1 MKKLL
6 IGLLAGLLVCGI
18 LAFAAAEE
26 KPEVQIL
33 SGKTADRI
41 RNAKNVY
48 WVGGNFILADNELV
62 RTEDDSIVLSG
73 VCGFWSWGDCF
84 LAEVKNEGA
93 YKVDLNGR
101 TETMPIWTGVDFSDC
116 RFNVVSDGVAILE
129 TADGQISV
137 YSRKYDTVFRTE
149 METTEY
155 EIILNPENGDTY
167 IMLYNDPEEK
177 TVVYRENGDLA
188 WEGPYRLVINAYFSH
203 VTNGHLTG
211 YDEDGKVVV
220 IDAFTGEVT
229 VSFPSKWGWRVFMSE
244 YEIYEDNT
252 ALLLDYSTEE
262 SAVVSL
268 DGEMLIT
275 GTYISDRCDFI
286 PGYYL
291 DGNQDDTYFWSGITF
306 QFTRLIDDS
315 NHEVIHEEPV
325 RAEDLPD
332 SIYVNPVL
340 LDPETKTRFSFKEGP
355 DDETRI
361 KWEGAAIW
369 PYSDPIG
376 IGYSAYE
383 LVSRQ
388 GWAAVADEDGTIRL
402 VDINWEPIVPWN
414 YDIFYS
420 AGIGYIGRNGGE
432 TDFFDA
438 DLNLVMSTNTD
449 RQ

>member
-6 IGLLAGLLVCGI
+6 TGLLAGLLICGI

-26 KPEVQIL
+26 KPEVQVL

-41 RNAKNVY
+41 RNAKDVY
-48 WVGGNFILADNELV
+48 WAGGNYILADNELV

-73 VCGFWSWGDCF
+73 VWEWEISPWWENCI
-84 LAEVKNEGA
+84 LVEVPNEGV
-93 YKVDLNGR
+93 YEVDPDGR
-101 TETMPIWTGVDFSDC
+101 TEIVPGVDSV
-116 RFNVVSDGVAILE
+116 RWIGVSDGIAILE
-129 TADGQISV
+129 TADKQFSV
-137 YSRKYDTVFRTE
+137 LSRKYDTVFRTGID
-149 METTEY
+149 TSEY
-155 EIILNPENGDTY
+155 DIIRNPENGDAY
-167 IMLYNDPEEK
+167 FMLYNDPEEK

-188 WEGPYRLVINAYFSH
+188 WEGPYRLVPNAYFSY

-211 YDEDGKVVV
+211 YDEDGKAVV

-229 VSFPSKWGWRVFMSE
+229 ASFSPEWGWRPFMGE

-262 SAVVSL
+262 TAVASL
-268 DGEMLIT
+268 DGEVLIT
-275 GTYISDRCDFI
+275 GAYIYDRSDPT

-291 DGNQDDTYFWSGITF
+291 DVNDDTYFWSGITF

-315 NHEVIHEEPV
+315 NHEEPV
-325 RAEDLPD
+325 RPEDLPD

-355 DDETRI
+355 DDETLT

-369 PYSDPIG
+369 PSSCQPG
-376 IGYSAYE
+376 IGYSVYE
-383 LVSRQ
+383 LVSTQ
-388 GWAAVADEDGTIRL
+388 GWAAVADKDGMIRV
-402 VDINWEPIVPWN
+402 VDINWEPIVPWS
-414 YDIFYS
+414 YDNFYS
-420 AGIGYIGRNGGE
+420 TGGGYIGRNGGE
-432 TDFFDA
+432 TDFFDE
-438 DLNLVMSTNTD
+438 DLNLVMSTCTD